1 VSCPRINLNNKYL
14 LHKFK
19 EVWGS
24 LFSSTTQKTPKPVT
38 APNVKNPDQRSWLL
52 LRKKPDLIGAIQPR
66 VQLTFNSTHTCYSR
80 RTGNSRRTCY
90 SRRHYLA
97 FSRGQRSVDRH
108 KECPSLW
115 RHCSWG
121 CFIICKTMVPFHYLW
136 IDGGETEKR
145 PPCPLC
151 HRTCKNYV

>member
-1 VSCPRINLNNKYL
+1 MTVYQRTMHKAVSCLRNTFHNFSWFYDTLGA
-14 LHKFK
+14 
-19 EVWGS
+19 WGS
-24 LFSSTTQKTPKPVT
+24 LFISTTQKTPKPVT
-38 APNVKNPDQRSWLL
+38 ARNVKNPDQRSWLL

-66 VQLTFNSTHTCYSR
+66 EQLTCN
-80 RTGNSRRTCY
+80 

-115 RHCSWG
+115 VHRSWG
-121 CFIICKTMVPFHYLW
+121 CFIICKIMVPFHDFW

-145 PPCPLC
+145 PPCPLRIC
-151 HRTCKNYV
+151 AAGT